1 MFTVRNGRFSQ
12 TFTSEREAMAWARKD
27 STFPVTAENGREPV
41 TTVRKDGKLIAQFCD
56 GMLIWLNG
64 EEIS

>member
-1 MFTVRNGRFSQ
+1 
-12 TFTSEREAMAWARKD
+12 MAWARKD